1 MQAQEDYIVLLKEEV
16 KLVKVDKVV
25 KRFLQAPEEK
35 VKVDYPSSISNISF
49 HPALPIL
56 ANGSYSDID
65 HSVQFFNVSELKKV
79 SSIEWSAQQVN
90 CVAFHPRLDVMLT
103 GDANIT
109 KDPLTKTDKRVG
121 TLKLWDVTTVVPAD
135 KIRELVTLNENSNG
149 HRLEITCIAFHL
161 ILPFF
166 ATGSWDGT
174 AKIWHYKED
183 NWSATKCIFTTDPPH
198 MSNIKVTS
206 IAFHPTQHIIAITSI
221 SRGAKILDFSEAAAA
236 ATEIP
241 IPKTIPSDITL
252 GEHTDTTCVAF
263 HPGPINFILAV
274 GGHTDLPPTPLT
286 YSIKLWDYSPSIGN
300 PTCVATLEGHRNKI
314 NSMIFHPSIPLL
326 ISGSD
331 DTRVN
336 FWGITTNIKDTTCV
350 HTVEYRELGGNNSVT
365 SVAISPRNN
374 SLLATGTFGGRL
386 RLYNISNLMSRLEE
400 MNPYYIKP
408 THPDERMFNS
418 ELGKKQTQTQTQ
430 TNPFKNPGRGGN
442 NTKRNRHKLSRKRYS
457 RTFRKKRK
465 SHNRR

>member
-1 MQAQEDYIVLLKEEV
+1 MQAQENDIVLLKEEV
-16 KLVKVDKVV
+16 NKLVKVVTRV
-25 KRFLQAPEEK
+25 KRSLQSKEVQEVEE
-35 VKVDYPSSISNISF
+35 DTPSSISNISF
-49 HPALPIL
+49 HSRLPIL
-56 ANGSYSDID
+56 ANGSYSNGID
-65 HSVQFFNVSELKKV
+65 RSVQFFEFPGLKKV
-79 SSIEWSAQQVN
+79 SSKEWGASKVN

-103 GDANIT
+103 GDANHASN
-109 KDPLTKTDKRVG
+109 V
-121 TLKLWDVTTVVPAD
+121 KLWDVTTVDPAH
-135 KIRELVTLNENSNG
+135 IRELVTLDG

-331 DTRVN
+331 DTTVK
-336 FWGITTNIKDTTCV
+336 FWGITTNIKETTCV
-350 HTVEYRELGGNNSVT
+350 HIVEYHEPVSNSVT
-365 SVAISPRNN
+365 SVAISPHNNN

-418 ELGKKQTQTQTQ
+418 ELGKKPKQTQL
-430 TNPFKNPGRGGN
+430 FGDSRRRRGGN
-442 NTKRNRHKLSRKRYS
+442 KTKRNRHKLSRKRYS